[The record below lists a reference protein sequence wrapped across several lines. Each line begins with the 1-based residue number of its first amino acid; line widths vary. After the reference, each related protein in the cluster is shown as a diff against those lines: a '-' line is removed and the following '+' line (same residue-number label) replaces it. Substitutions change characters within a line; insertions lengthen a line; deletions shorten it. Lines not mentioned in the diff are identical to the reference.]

1 MGTLVVNGLNFTYTI
16 GLIYESMNLWLLK
29 QSESSLDSSS
39 IAMIETVV
47 DLDFCQNYGL
57 VSCSSNRTLLLL
69 RN

>member
-1 MGTLVVNGLNFTYTI
+1 
-16 GLIYESMNLWLLK
+16 MNLWLLK

-57 VSCSSNRTLLLL
+57 VSCFSNRTLLLL